1 MSDMLKV
8 IERVIQEH
16 RIIRANLKHTGES
29 VTDIEALFM
38 LNKESA
44 RWSQSSV
51 KELEDKQGQLL
62 KGISALEKG
71 LKHHFTFEEEA
82 LPPLL
87 GDVLMKTILHEH
99 VEITG
104 LIDKA
109 EASLQDAALGG
120 LNQQELL
127 AKKTGIEANIYNIT
141 ELVEGHSKHEEIILD
156 MIKKALEA

>member
-1 MSDMLKV
+1 MNDMLKV
-8 IERVIQEH
+8 IERVIEEH
-16 RIIRANLKHTGES
+16 RRIRANLKQAGES

-38 LNKESA
+38 LHKESA

-51 KELEDKQGQLL
+51 EELKDKQGQLM
-62 KGISALEKG
+62 KGVSTLALG
-71 LKHHFTFEEEA
+71 LKRHFEFEEDA

-99 VEITG
+99 VEITT

-109 EASLQDAALGG
+109 KAFLQDEALEG
-120 LNQQELL
+120 LDQQELL
-127 AKKTGIEANIYNIT
+127 AQKTKIQANIHNIT
-141 ELVEGHSKHEEIILD
+141 ELVEEHSKHEETILV